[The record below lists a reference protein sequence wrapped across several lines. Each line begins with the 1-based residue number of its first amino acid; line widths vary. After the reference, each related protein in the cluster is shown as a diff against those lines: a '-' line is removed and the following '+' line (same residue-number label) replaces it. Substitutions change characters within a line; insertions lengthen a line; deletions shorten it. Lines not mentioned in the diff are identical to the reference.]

1 MQKFVAE
8 RHPSPVSA
16 DMDFHSNRLDA
27 WRALLLPW
35 FPLWMVVALIA
46 IFMHGPMPMYSTR
59 TLTVA
64 WEMWHRH
71 SFIVPYLNGVPYSD
85 KPPML
90 FWLIHLG
97 WVIGGVG
104 DVWPRLLEV
113 LFGAA
118 ELVFAAV
125 LAQRLFPDRVKV
137 ARAVPWVLLAFSYGF
152 LFGLQTMYEVLLA
165 ACVLAALLC
174 LTSSALRDAPRFIGF
189 ALAIGVGLLSK
200 GPVMLLHVVFPW
212 LLGPLWNDWA
222 RREWRRWYAHGA
234 LAMMAGCAMLLAWA
248 LAAASIGGPAY
259 GEQLLFHQ
267 TAGRVVEAFAHARP
281 FWWYV
286 PVLPLL
292 IFPFVLWPRLWV
304 ALATLRSPFEPGLRF
319 LFVWLGPVLLVFS
332 LVSGKQPYYL
342 LPECAGF
349 ALLIVAAVTRPLPDQ
364 KSLDS
369 SLWLG
374 PWPLAVLSA
383 GVGLLL
389 LLLPQL
395 IARGMVHSAQLVAL
409 GAFSTFGVIF
419 LMLGVLLMLPSKS
432 ELRRIALAGLVGAV
446 VANGLFTLAWWPA
459 FDLKPAAALLARA
472 QVQGRPIAN
481 LEPYDGQFG
490 FLGRLTRPIQEVS
503 EGGPAQ
509 AWAKAHPQGLLV
521 RYSATLPPLDRNSA
535 LYVQPFRGVWMSIWS
550 AKEFAGRPCKTRDPA
565 ARTL

>member
-1 MQKFVAE
+1 
-8 RHPSPVSA
+8 
-16 DMDFHSNRLDA
+16 MDFHSNRLDA
-27 WRALLLPW
+27 WRAQLLPW
-35 FPLWMVVALIA
+35 LPLWVVAALIA

-71 SFIVPYLNGVPYSD
+71 SFIVPYLNGVPYSE

-97 WVIGGVG
+97 WAIGGVG
-104 DVWPRLLEV
+104 DVWPRVLEV

-118 ELVFAAV
+118 ELIFATV
-125 LAQRLFPDRVKV
+125 LARRLFPHRQEV

-174 LTSSALRDAPRFIGF
+174 LTPNARRDAPRFLGF
-189 ALAIGVGLLSK
+189 ALVIGFGLLTK
-200 GPVMLLHVVFPW
+200 GPVMLLHVAFPW

-222 RREWRRWYAHGA
+222 RREWRRWYAGGL
-234 LAMMAGCAMLLAWA
+234 LAMLAGCAMLLAWA
-248 LAAASIGGPAY
+248 LTAASIGGPAY
-259 GEQLLFHQ
+259 GDQLLFHQ
-267 TAGRVVEAFAHARP
+267 TAGRVVEAFAHAKP

-292 IFPFVLWPRLWV
+292 IFPFALWPRLWV
-304 ALATLRSPFEPGLRF
+304 ALATLRLPFEPGFRF
-319 LFVWLGPVLLVFS
+319 LFVWLGPLLLVFS

-349 ALLIVAAVTRPLPDQ
+349 ALLIVAAVARPLPDQ
-364 KSLDS
+364 EPLAS

-389 LLLPQL
+389 LLLPRL
-395 IARGMVHSAQLVAL
+395 IAHGIVPSAQLAAL

-446 VANGLFTLAWWPA
+446 VATGLFTLAWWPA

-472 QVQGRPIAN
+472 QVQDRPIAN

-490 FLGRLTRPIQEVS
+490 FLGRLTRPIEEVS
-503 EGGPAQ
+503 DGEPAR
-509 AWAKAHPQGLLV
+509 AWAIAHPRGVLV
-521 RYSATLPPLDRNSA
+521 RYSTTVTPLDQSVA
-535 LYVQPFRGVWMSIWS
+535 LYAQPFRGVWMSIWS
-550 AKEFAGRPCKTRDPA
+550 ARGFVA
-565 ARTL
+565 AHEGVSNPR